1 MSEFNK
7 KEHNGTKNFSHK
19 VSPAKVKA
27 RTRYPVLQGIPIRG
41 KVTFLGDD
49 EVYFEDNDPQPHTR
63 NKVVYRSQHFSA
75 RITVDGGFS
84 ITCHTTCEK
93 MVSTNGKKK
102 LIQEFLQMMTQM
114 KDTSMQTLKEGEEN
128 GSEE

>member
-7 KEHNGTKNFSHK
+7 KEHNGTKNFSHS
-19 VSPAKVKA
+19 VSPANIKA

-41 KVTFLGDD
+41 KVTFLSDD
-49 EVYFEDNDPQPHTR
+49 EVYFEDNDPQQHTR
-63 NKVVYRSQHFSA
+63 NRVVYRSQHFSA

-93 MVSTNGKKK
+93 MVSATGKKK
-102 LIQEFLQMMTQM
+102 LIQEFLKMMTQM
-114 KDTSMQTLKEGEEN
+114 ESTSLKNLEEGGDN
-128 GSEE
+128 AK